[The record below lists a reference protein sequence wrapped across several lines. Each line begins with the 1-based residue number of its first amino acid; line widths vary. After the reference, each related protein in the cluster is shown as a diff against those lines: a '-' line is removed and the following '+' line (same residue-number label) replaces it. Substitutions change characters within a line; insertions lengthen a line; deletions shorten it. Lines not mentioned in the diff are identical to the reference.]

1 MGSTA
6 RAFNLRDLSQHGKAE
21 ISRYNVNFGKVL
33 PASATGNL
41 FTVTGSIVVHGL
53 IGVVSTIFAATNVS
67 PTLGYTNQPTALAAA
82 PAAPY
87 NATAVGSVIEMPP
100 TLGGALPAAVVA
112 SGTAVAAAGFV
123 LSNTTIT
130 ITTAATNAGA
140 VTWLLLWEPLI
151 PKLLSTTAVVNN

>member
-6 RAFNLRDLSQHGKAE
+6 RAFQFRDLSQHGKAE
-21 ISRYNVNFGKVL
+21 ISRYNVNFGKTL
-33 PASATGNL
+33 PASTTGNL

-53 IGVVSTIFAATNVS
+53 IGVVSTILQAVNVS
-67 PTLGYTNQPTALAAA
+67 PTLGVTGINAALAAA

-100 TLGGALPAAVVA
+100 TLGGALPAPVVA

-130 ITTAATNAGA
+130 ITTASTVTGA
-140 VTWLLLWEPLI
+140 ITWLLLWEPLM
-151 PKLLSTTAVVNN
+151 PKLLTTTAVVNN